1 MPKQPVGYLPSHQ
14 SSLDP
19 SELSFGLD
27 LNSVKPW
34 GVGDEPSQ
42 LPNCDHQYEDRHMFN
57 PRFSFTIQC
66 IVGEASQDKPIV
78 NHCCCLPSWIMF
90 CNIHRRVTSHPLL
103 GSILWF
109 CQITPD
115 WNWGSK
121 TYQTSPTTC
130 IRHICKMVLCN
141 KSLYF
146 CPLHL
151 RKTKFQLRC
160 EQDPSL
166 MMI

>member
-57 PRFSFTIQC
+57 PRFSFTIRC

-90 CNIHRRVTSHPLL
+90 CNIHRPSPFRVYSLVLPNHSRLEL
-103 GSILWF
+103 GFQDL
-109 CQITPD
+109 PD
-115 WNWGSK
+115 QSYNMYSSYLQNG
-121 TYQTSPTTC
+121 
-130 IRHICKMVLCN
+130 VV
-141 KSLYF
+141 
-146 CPLHL
+146 
-151 RKTKFQLRC
+151 
-160 EQDPSL
+160 
-166 MMI
+166 